1 MYKSSDGLTT
11 EFYRAFWDIISTYVV
26 NSFNYA
32 FNTGNLSISQRQGII
47 SLIPKKKKDTQYLK
61 NWRPVSLL
69 NVDYKIATNTIA
81 LGIEKVLPH
90 LINPTQTG
98 YVKGRFIGESIR
110 LILDIMEYTKRKD
123 IPGVAVFLD
132 FEKAFDSVEWN
143 YIQKCLEA
151 TNFGPDLRQ
160 WVYVFY
166 HNISSCV
173 LNNGHASEPFLL
185 ERGVRQGCPL
195 SGLLFVIAIE
205 ALAQK
210 IRRSKMIKGI
220 EIEYNGSQE
229 IKLSQYADD
238 TTALLSDSES
248 VMQLFELLG
257 LFERCSGLKI
267 NESKSELLWLG
278 SWRHRKD
285 KILNL
290 QISEEPVYALGVHFT
305 YERDTVLKRNFWGK
319 LISLKKLL
327 NIWSQRDISV
337 YSKINLVKSLALSK
351 LVFICSVMELQ
362 NFLLMK

>member
-1 MYKSSDGLTT
+1 M
-11 EFYRAFWDIISTYVV
+11 
-26 NSFNYA
+26 
-32 FNTGNLSISQRQGII
+32 
-47 SLIPKKKKDTQYLK
+47 
-61 NWRPVSLL
+61 
-69 NVDYKIATNTIA
+69 
-81 LGIEKVLPH
+81 
-90 LINPTQTG
+90 INPTHTG

-110 LILDIMEYTKRKD
+110 LILDIMEYTKHKD

-151 TNFGPDLRQ
+151 TNFGPLLRQ

-195 SGLLFVIAIE
+195 SGMLFVIAIE
-205 ALAQK
+205 VLAQK

-248 VMQLFELLG
+248 VMQLFELLD
-257 LFERCSGLKI
+257 LFERCSRLKI
-267 NESKSELLWLG
+267 NE
-278 SWRHRKD
+278 
-285 KILNL
+285 
-290 QISEEPVYALGVHFT
+290 
-305 YERDTVLKRNFWGK
+305 
-319 LISLKKLL
+319 
-327 NIWSQRDISV
+327 
-337 YSKINLVKSLALSK
+337 
-351 LVFICSVMELQ
+351 
-362 NFLLMK
+362 